1 MISTITLNPAIDRT
15 VVVDTFEFGAVNR
28 VQSVREDMGG
38 KGINVARILISLG
51 SKAKAIGF
59 IGRQNLGHVSNLL
72 ERDQIPT
79 DFVEIDAATRTN
91 TKLIEDASRTTTDIN
106 EAGFTVS
113 SAEIEAIE
121 QKIDALSQVSQF
133 MVFSGSIPKG
143 LPNSFYQELISRVQ
157 KPCMSVLDADG
168 ALLLEGLK
176 ASPSVIKPN
185 IYELESALG
194 VKLDTEAAIVAACR
208 QLIAKYQIGYVLVSM
223 GGDGSILVTP
233 EQSLF
238 AEPLEVEVRGT
249 VGAGDSMLAGFIHCL
264 SLKTTLEEALSWAT
278 ACGALAVSKVG
289 TEAFTRNEVEA
300 MAQKVVIRKTR

>member
-51 SKAKAIGF
+51 SAAKAIGF
-59 IGRQNLGHVSNLL
+59 IGRQNLGHVKNLL
-72 ERDQIPT
+72 ERDQIST

-113 SAEIEAIE
+113 AAEIEAIE
-121 QKIDALSQVSQF
+121 QKIDELSLVSQF

-143 LPNSFYQELISRVQ
+143 LPTDFYQDLISRVQ

-185 IYELESALG
+185 IHELESALG
-194 VKLDTEAAIVAACR
+194 VKLDSESAIVAASR
-208 QLIAKYQIGYVLVSM
+208 QLISKYGIRYVLVSM
-223 GGDGSILVTP
+223 GGDGSILVTAD
-233 EQSLF
+233 QAYF

-264 SLKTTLEEALSWAT
+264 AQETPLETALSWAT
-278 ACGALAVSKVG
+278 ACGALAVSKIG
-289 TEAFTRNEVEA
+289 TETFSKSEVEE
-300 MAQKVVIRKTR
+300 MAGKVIIRPTR